1 MLKKS
6 YLIVVLFMLILL
18 NNGCGLV
25 TDIFEAGVV
34 FGILISVAI
43 AVLLIWGIVKLI
55 KKIKH

>member
-43 AVLLIWGIVKLI
+43 TVLLIWGIVKLI